1 MHRPERFSRAR
12 TRVALVSVT
21 AGLVL
26 AGTLPFA
33 TASAGGESASMLL
46 QWNEHAITAIFNP
59 ATAVPAGAGQTPPVG
74 SIHVAMVETA
84 VYDAVNAIDRGHE
97 PYLRHLPKAP
107 RWASKAA
114 AAATAAHH
122 VLVGL
127 VPALPGNVKA
137 NLDAAY
143 TASLA
148 TISNGTKK
156 TAGISIGAAVAA
168 KMLARRADDGRYG
181 TFTFTAGTGAGQW
194 RPELPMFVS
203 DPFAWVAK
211 VKPFAIGRA
220 SRFRTA
226 GPLSLTS
233 SKYATELNEVKS
245 LGSATSTT
253 RTAAQTELGRF
264 YSANP
269 AVMLNKSLRDIA
281 TRKGLSITK
290 AARLF
295 AMTSVSGA
303 DALIACWDDKAHYSF
318 WRPITSIRLAGTD
331 GNAAT
336 TAQADWLPFLATP
349 PYPDHPSGYNCF
361 TGSTTQ
367 AAREFFGTNRVRIS
381 LTSPITMTTRTY
393 SRLSRIVNDTIDARI
408 YLGIH
413 FRTPDVQGAKLG
425 SNVASYVADHYFERV
440 DD

>member
-1 MHRPERFSRAR
+1 MHRPERLSRAR
-12 TRVALVSVT
+12 MRVALVSVT

-33 TASAGGESASMLL
+33 TASAGGESASVLL

-74 SIHVAMVETA
+74 SIHLAMVETA

-97 PYLRHLPKAP
+97 PYLRHLPKPP

-127 VPALPGNVKA
+127 VPALADNVKA

-148 TISNGTKK
+148 TISNGKKK

-181 TFTFTAGTGAGQW
+181 TFTFTAGTGAAQW
-194 RPELPMFVS
+194 RPELPLFVS

-220 SRFRTA
+220 SRFRT
-226 GPLSLTS
+226 
-233 SKYATELNEVKS
+233 
-245 LGSATSTT
+245 
-253 RTAAQTELGRF
+253 
-264 YSANP
+264 P
-269 AVMLNKSLRDIA
+269 AR
-281 TRKGLSITK
+281 
-290 AARLF
+290 
-295 AMTSVSGA
+295 
-303 DALIACWDDKAHYSF
+303 
-318 WRPITSIRLAGTD
+318 
-331 GNAAT
+331 
-336 TAQADWLPFLATP
+336 
-349 PYPDHPSGYNCF
+349 
-361 TGSTTQ
+361 
-367 AAREFFGTNRVRIS
+367 
-381 LTSPITMTTRTY
+381 
-393 SRLSRIVNDTIDARI
+393 SR
-408 YLGIH
+408 
-413 FRTPDVQGAKLG
+413 
-425 SNVASYVADHYFERV
+425 
-440 DD
+440 